1 MALRLGE
8 ILVEKGVI
16 TAKELELAVSQQQ
29 KTKKLLGQILVEM
42 GLITEKKLLQVLAEQ
57 QGVAFVELKNIKI
70 DEKVLKAVPAKF
82 VWHYKIMPVSIEENI
97 LTIAISNPFEVWP
110 IDDLESHL
118 GLRVEKV
125 LATSEDIFSA
135 IKKYYGV
142 AAETIE
148 RLLTESP
155 GETAKTGFSNQETAI
170 EDLDRMSED
179 ASVIRLVN
187 QVLHQAINDRA
198 TDVHLEVFRNDL
210 TLRYRIDGIL
220 YDAPVSDN
228 IKYLYP
234 AIILRIKVMA
244 DLDIVERRLPQDG
257 RAKVKIADK
266 EYELR
271 VSVIPTL
278 YGENIVIRILPT
290 TMLFDIANLGVSKS
304 DLQTL
309 SQLISKPHGIIFV
322 TGPTGSGKTT
332 TLYACLSKLNTR
344 SRKILTIE
352 DPVEYELKG
361 VSQTQI
367 NPKIGVTFAAM
378 LRSMLRHDPDIMMV
392 GEVRDFETAEITI
405 QTALTGHLVFST
417 LHTNDAASGVTRLID
432 IGIEPYLIASSVEA
446 FIAQRLVRVICDK
459 CKAEDRGQMSE
470 VRAQIENDLKDQ
482 IREKKLEIK
491 IYKGKGCKA
500 CNNTGYMG
508 RTGIYEFLLVNDEI
522 RKLILQ
528 KTSSDIIKK
537 KAIELGMKV
546 LRQDG
551 WEKVLAGITTPEEVM
566 RVTQ

>member
-29 KTKKLLGQILVEM
+29 KTKKLLGQVLVEM

-118 GLRVEKV
+118 SLRVEKV
-125 LATSEDIFSA
+125 LATSEDIMSA

-155 GETAKTGFSNQETAI
+155 GETAKTGFSSQETAI
-170 EDLDRMSED
+170 EDLERMSED

-234 AIILRIKVMA
+234 AIISRIKVMA

-459 CKAEDRGQMSE
+459 CKAEDRGQLSE
-470 VRAQIENDLKDQ
+470 VRAQIEDDLKDQ

>member
-8 ILVEKGVI
+8 ILVEKGII
-16 TAKELELAVSQQQ
+16 TPKELELAVSQQQ
-29 KTKKLLGQILVEM
+29 RTKKLLGQILIER
-42 GLITEKKLLQVLAEQ
+42 GLITEKKLLQTLAEQ
-57 QGVAFVELKNIKI
+57 QGIAFMELKNAKF

-82 VWHYKIMPVSIEENI
+82 VWHYKIMPVGIEENV

-125 LATSEDIFSA
+125 LATSEDILFA
-135 IKKYYGV
+135 INKYYGV

-148 RLLTESP
+148 RLLTAGA
-155 GETAKTGFSNQETAI
+155 GETTEAGFLKEEAI
-170 EDLDRMSED
+170 EDLERMSED

-187 QVLHQAINDRA
+187 QIIQQAINGRA

-210 TLRYRIDGIL
+210 ALRYRIDGIL
-220 YDAPVSDN
+220 YDTPVSDN

-234 AIILRIKVMA
+234 AIISRIKVMA
-244 DLDIVERRLPQDG
+244 GLDIVERRLPQDG

-290 TMLFDIANLGVSKS
+290 TMLFDIANLGVSKD
-304 DLQTL
+304 DLETL
-309 SQLISKPHGIIFV
+309 GKLILKPHGIIFV
-322 TGPTGSGKTT
+322 AGPTGSGKTT

-367 NPKIGVTFAAM
+367 NPKIGVTFAQC

-417 LHTNDAASGVTRLID
+417 LHTNDAASGITRLID

-446 FIAQRLVRVICDK
+446 FIAQRLVRIICDK
-459 CKAEDRGQMSE
+459 CKAEDRGQMPE
-470 VRAQIENDLKDQ
+470 VRAQIENDLKDE

-508 RTGIYEFLLVNDEI
+508 RTGIYEFLLPNDEI

-537 KAIELGMKV
+537 KAVELGMKV

>member
-16 TAKELELAVSQQQ
+16 TAKELELAVTQQQ
-29 KTKKLLGQILVEM
+29 KTKKLLGQILIEM

-82 VWHYKIMPVSIEENI
+82 VWHYKIMPVSLEENV

-118 GLRVEKV
+118 SLRVEKV
-125 LATSEDIFSA
+125 LATSEDIMSA
-135 IKKYYGV
+135 IRKYYGV

-155 GETAKTGFSNQETAI
+155 GETAKAGLSSQETAI
-170 EDLDRMSED
+170 EDLERMSED

-187 QVLHQAINDRA
+187 QILHQAINDRA

-220 YDAPVSDN
+220 YDTPISDN

-234 AIILRIKVMA
+234 AIISRIKVMA
-244 DLDIVERRLPQDG
+244 GLDIVERRLPQDG

-332 TLYACLSKLNTR
+332 TLYACLSKLNMR

-459 CKAEDRGQMSE
+459 CKAEDRGQLSE
-470 VRAQIENDLKDQ
+470 VRAQIEDDLKDQ

>member
-8 ILVEKGVI
+8 ILVEKGII
-16 TAKELELAVSQQQ
+16 TATELELAITQQQ
-29 KTKKLLGQILVEM
+29 KTKKLLGQILLEM
-42 GLITEKKLLQVLAEQ
+42 GLITEKKLLQILAEQ

-82 VWHYKIMPVSIEENI
+82 VWHYKIMSVAIEESV

-125 LATSEDIFSA
+125 LAVSEDIMSA

-142 AAETIE
+142 GAETIE
-148 RLLTESP
+148 RLLTEAS
-155 GETAKTGFSNQETAI
+155 GQIAKEGFSKQETAI
-170 EDLDRMSED
+170 EDLERMSED

-210 TLRYRIDGIL
+210 ALRYRIDGIL
-220 YDAPVSDN
+220 YDTPVSDN

-234 AIILRIKVMA
+234 AIISRIKVMA
-244 DLDIVERRLPQDG
+244 GLDIVERRLPQDG

-344 SRKILTIE
+344 SSKILTIE

-367 NPKIGVTFAAM
+367 NPKIGVTFAVM
-378 LRSMLRHDPDIMMV
+378 LRSMLRHDPDVMMV

-417 LHTNDAASGVTRLID
+417 LHTNDAASGITRLID
-432 IGIEPYLIASSVEA
+432 IGIEPYLIASSVEV

-459 CKAEDRGQMSE
+459 CKADDRGQMSE
-470 VRAQIENDLKDQ
+470 VRAQIENDLKDE

-528 KTSSDIIKK
+528 KTSSDIINK
-537 KAIELGMKV
+537 KAVELGMKV